1 MLRFLRFWA
10 FGTGDPEGDLGLRDA
25 NRLMPTK
32 HLKSGLSG
40 LVAAGA
46 GSEAT

>member
-10 FGTGDPEGDLGLRDA
+10 FATGDPEGDGGLLDA
-25 NRLMPTK
+25 PRLMPAK
-32 HLKSGLSG
+32 DFKSGLSG
-40 LVAAGA
+40 LVAVGA